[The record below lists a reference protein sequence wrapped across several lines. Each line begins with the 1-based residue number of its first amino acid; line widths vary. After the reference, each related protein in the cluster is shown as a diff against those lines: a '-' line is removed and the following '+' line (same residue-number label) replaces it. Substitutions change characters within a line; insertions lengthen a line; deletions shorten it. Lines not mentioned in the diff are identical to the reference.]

1 MMNKKFLFWENPKQA
16 VWHAM
21 FALLVI
27 GCINIFSASYIRAEA
42 DGSSTFFYLIRYIA
56 YSFIGLGAIYIV
68 RKLNYRHLLSK
79 NAVAFVYF
87 STLAMLVLV
96 DFIGL
101 ESGGARRW
109 LGIGGLTVQ
118 PSEFAKLAII
128 MMCAR
133 YLGMQLK
140 KGKPVSFL
148 EGDGRMCLFAT
159 LAYAFL
165 VQQQPDMGTA
175 AIIGALMFCMF
186 FTAGLPWKQVFSVIV
201 LAMAAGTYLVLVSEY
216 RADRIK
222 VWLDPWLDEVGA
234 GYQMVQSL
242 LSIGSGGWIGTRWG
256 EGSSKFFYLPEA
268 HTDFAFAVFC
278 QENGF
283 LGACLLM
290 LIFVVLGCALLRIAV
305 CAKDERGF
313 LLAAGVSLLVVGQ
326 AATNMA
332 MVCGILP
339 VIGVPLVF
347 ISYGGSSLLISMAA
361 IGLALSVY
369 DDEVERAEKE
379 AAVQPVERRN
389 DLRVVSRRWHPQ

>member
-1 MMNKKFLFWENPKQA
+1 MNKKFLFWENPKQA
-16 VWHAM
+16 VWHTM
-21 FALLVI
+21 LALLLI
-27 GCINIFSASYIRAEA
+27 GCINIFSASYIRAVA
-42 DGSSTFFYLIRYIA
+42 DGSSTFFYLTRYVA
-56 YSFIGLGAIYIV
+56 YSVIGLIAIYCV

-79 NAVAFVYF
+79 NAVAFVYLG
-87 STLAMLVLV
+87 TLVMLVLV

-128 MMCAR
+128 MLCAR
-133 YLGMQLK
+133 YLGLHLK
-140 KGKPVSFL
+140 KSKPVSFL
-148 EGDGRMCLFAT
+148 EGNGRMCLGAT

-175 AIIGALMFCMF
+175 AIIMALMFCMYII
-186 FTAGLPWKQVFSVIV
+186 AGLPLRQIITVCCVAV
-201 LAMAAGTYLVLVSEY
+201 AGALYLVLSAGY
-216 RADRIK
+216 RADRIR
-222 VWLDPWLDEVGA
+222 VWLDPWIDEVGD
-234 GYQMVQSL
+234 GYQMVQSI
-242 LSIGSGGWIGTRWG
+242 LSIGSGGWIGTKWG

-290 LIFVVLGCALLRIAV
+290 LIFIILGCALLRIAV
-305 CAKDERGF
+305 CSKDERGF
-313 LLAAGVSLLVVGQ
+313 LLAAGVSFLVVGQ
-326 AATNMA
+326 AAANMA
-332 MVCGILP
+332 MVCGLLP

-347 ISYGGSSLLISMAA
+347 ISYGGSSLLVSMIA

-369 DDEVERAEKE
+369 DDEVERAEA
-379 AAVQPVERRN
+379 AAVAEPKERRN
-389 DLRVVSRRWHPQ
+389 DLRVVSRRWHPE

>member
-1 MMNKKFLFWENPKQA
+1 MNKKFLFWDNPKQA
-16 VWHAM
+16 VWTM
-21 FALLVI
+21 VLVLLVV
-27 GCINIFSASYIRAEA
+27 GCINIFSASYIRATA

-56 YSFIGLGAIYIV
+56 YSCIGLGAIFVV
-68 RKLNYRHLLSK
+68 RLFNYRHLLSK
-79 NAVAFVYF
+79 NAVAFVYL

-109 LGIGGLTVQ
+109 LGIGGFTVQ

-128 MMCAR
+128 MLCAR

-140 KGKPVSFL
+140 KRKPVSFL
-148 EGDGRMCLFAT
+148 VGDGRMCLGAT
-159 LAYAFL
+159 MVYAFL

-186 FTAGLPWKQVFSVIV
+186 IVGGLPWKQIGSVCV
-201 LAMAAGTYLVLVSEY
+201 LASALGVYLVLGSGY
-216 RADRIK
+216 RYDRIR
-222 VWLDPWLDEVGA
+222 VWLDPWLDEVGD

-242 LSIGSGGWIGTRWG
+242 LSIGSGGWIGTHWG
-256 EGSSKFFYLPEA
+256 EGTSKFFYLPEA

-290 LIFVVLGCALLRIAV
+290 LAFMVLGCALLRIAV

-313 LLAAGVSLLVVGQ
+313 LLVAGVTFLVVGQ
-326 AATNMA
+326 AAANMA
-332 MVCGILP
+332 MVCGLLP

-347 ISYGGSSLLISMAA
+347 ISYGGSSLLVSMLA

-369 DDEVERAEKE
+369 DDEVKQAEK
-379 AAVQPVERRN
+379 AAVVEPVERRN
-389 DLRVVSRRWHPQ
+389 DLRVVSRRWHPN

>member
-1 MMNKKFLFWENPKQA
+1 MNEKFLFWENPKQA
-16 VWHAM
+16 VWHTM
-21 FALLVI
+21 LALLLI

-42 DGSSTFFYLIRYIA
+42 DGSSTFFYLTRYMA
-56 YSFIGLGAIYIV
+56 YSLLGLGAIFVV
-68 RKLNYRHLLSK
+68 RKFNYRHLLSK
-79 NAVAFVYF
+79 NAIAFVYL
-87 STLAMLVLV
+87 STLMMLLLV

-109 LGIGGLTVQ
+109 LGIGGLTIQ

-128 MMCAR
+128 MLCAR
-133 YLGMQLK
+133 YLGMHLK
-140 KGKPVSFL
+140 KGKAVSFL

-159 LAYAFL
+159 FVYAFL
-165 VQQQPDMGTA
+165 VYKQPDMGTA
-175 AIIGALMFCMF
+175 AIIGALMFCMYF
-186 FTAGLPWKQVFSVIV
+186 VAGLSWKQVGTVFFGAAV
-201 LAMAAGTYLVLVSEY
+201 LAVYLVNSASY

-222 VWLDPWLDEVGA
+222 VWLNPWIDEMGD

-242 LSIGSGGWIGTRWG
+242 LSIGSGGWVGTRWG

-290 LIFVVLGCALLRIAV
+290 LVFIFLGCALLRIAV

-313 LLAAGVSLLVVGQ
+313 LLAAGVSILIVGQ
-326 AATNMA
+326 AAANMA
-332 MVCGILP
+332 MVCGVLP

-347 ISYGGSSLLISMAA
+347 ISYGGSSLLITMVA

-369 DDEVERAEKE
+369 DDEVERAARE
-379 AAVQPVERRN
+379 AITQPVDRRN
-389 DLRVVSRRWHPQ
+389 DLRVVSRRWHP

>member
-1 MMNKKFLFWENPKQA
+1 MNEKFLFWENPKQA
-16 VWHAM
+16 VWHTM
-21 FALLVI
+21 LALLLI

-42 DGSSTFFYLIRYIA
+42 DGSSTFFYLTRYMA
-56 YSFIGLGAIYIV
+56 YSLLGLGAIFVV
-68 RKLNYRHLLSK
+68 RKFNYRHLLSK
-79 NAVAFVYF
+79 NAIAFVYL
-87 STLAMLVLV
+87 STLMMLLLV

-109 LGIGGLTVQ
+109 LGIGGLTIQ

-128 MMCAR
+128 MLCAR
-133 YLGMQLK
+133 YLGMHLK
-140 KGKPVSFL
+140 KGKAVSFL

-159 LAYAFL
+159 FVYAFL
-165 VQQQPDMGTA
+165 VYKQPDMGTA
-175 AIIGALMFCMF
+175 AIIGALMFCMYF
-186 FTAGLPWKQVFSVIV
+186 VAGLPWKQVGTVFFGAAV
-201 LAMAAGTYLVLVSEY
+201 LAVYLVNSASY

-222 VWLDPWLDEVGA
+222 VWLNPWIDEMGD

-242 LSIGSGGWIGTRWG
+242 LSIGSGGWVGTRWG

-290 LIFVVLGCALLRIAV
+290 LVFIFLGCALLRIAV

-313 LLAAGVSLLVVGQ
+313 LLAAGVSILIVGQ
-326 AATNMA
+326 AAANMA
-332 MVCGILP
+332 MVCGVLP

-347 ISYGGSSLLISMAA
+347 ISYGGSSLLITMVA

-369 DDEVERAEKE
+369 DDEVERSARE
-379 AAVQPVERRN
+379 AITQPVDRRN
-389 DLRVVSRRWHPQ
+389 DLRVVSRRWHP

>member
-1 MMNKKFLFWENPKQA
+1 MNNKFLFWDNPKQA
-16 VWHAM
+16 VWHTM
-21 FALLVI
+21 LALLFI

-56 YSFIGLGAIYIV
+56 YSVIGLGAIYCI

-79 NAVAFVYF
+79 NAVAFVYLG
-87 STLAMLVLV
+87 TLVMLVLV

-109 LGIGGLTVQ
+109 LGIGALTVQ

-128 MMCAR
+128 MLCSR

-140 KGKPVSFL
+140 KGKLVSFL
-148 EGDGRMCLFAT
+148 AGDGRMCLAAT
-159 LAYAFL
+159 LVYAFL

-175 AIIGALMFCMF
+175 AIIAALMFCMYII
-186 FTAGLPWKQVFSVIV
+186 AGLPWKQIFSVCV
-201 LAMAAGTYLVLVSEY
+201 LAVAGGIYLVLSSSY

-222 VWLDPWLDEVGA
+222 VWLDPWIDEMGG

-242 LSIGSGGWIGTRWG
+242 LSIGSGGWIGTKWG

-283 LGACLLM
+283 VGACLLM
-290 LIFVVLGCALLRIAV
+290 LIFIFLGCALLKIAV
-305 CAKDERGF
+305 CSKDERGF
-313 LLAAGVSLLVVGQ
+313 LLAAGVSFLIVGQ
-326 AATNMA
+326 AAANMA
-332 MVCGILP
+332 MVCGLLP

-347 ISYGGSSLLISMAA
+347 ISYGGSSLLVSMAA

-369 DDEVERAEKE
+369 DDEVERAE
-379 AAVQPVERRN
+379 AAAITEPVERRS
-389 DLRVVSRRWHPQ
+389 DLHVVSRRWHP